1 MYLFVRD
8 NDSASLCD
16 FSVGCVPTVWYFSVG
31 CVPTAWYFAV
41 GFVPTVW
48 YFSVGCVTTV
58 WYFFCWMCYDSVVF
72 FLLDVFRQVCWY
84 TIVI

>member
-16 FSVGCVPTVWYFSVG
+16 FSVGCVPTVWYFSVGCVPTVWYFSVG

-48 YFSVGCVTTV
+48 YFSVGCVPT
-58 WYFFCWMCYDSVVF
+58 SVLVHYRYLGSNIF
-72 FLLDVFRQVCWY
+72 PAV
-84 TIVI
+84 